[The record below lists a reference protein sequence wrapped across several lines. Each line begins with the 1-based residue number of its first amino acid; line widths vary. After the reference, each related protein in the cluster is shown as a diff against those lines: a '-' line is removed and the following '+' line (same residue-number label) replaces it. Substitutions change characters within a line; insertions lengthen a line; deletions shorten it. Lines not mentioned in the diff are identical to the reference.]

1 MTVRQ
6 IIKAAPAIIIITT
19 SAATINELICILY
32 SLTFAIDMQRVAK
45 EHV

>member
-19 SAATINELICILY
+19 SAATI
-32 SLTFAIDMQRVAK
+32 K
-45 EHV
+45 